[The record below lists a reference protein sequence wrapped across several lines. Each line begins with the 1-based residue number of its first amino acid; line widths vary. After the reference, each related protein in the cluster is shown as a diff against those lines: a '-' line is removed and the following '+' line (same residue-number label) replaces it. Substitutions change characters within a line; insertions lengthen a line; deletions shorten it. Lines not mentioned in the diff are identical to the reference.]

1 MRTTRTWWLVATL
14 AVVAS
19 HVTAVVL
26 GGPGALG
33 LLLLLGAGADAL
45 GLQLGHVGPVLIVGI
60 AIPVLALLAS
70 VPAMVVVR
78 LFRGGHPVLGPLAAA
93 CAGLPVGTVVGG
105 VAESLA
111 VGLLVAAVVEVLVLG
126 LLVRPEAPVATLP
139 VPGAAA

>member
-45 GLQLGHVGPVLIVGI
+45 GLELGHIGPVLIVGVT
-60 AIPVLALLAS
+60 IPVLAVLAS

-93 CAGLPVGTVVGG
+93 CAGLPVGTVVGS

-111 VGLLVAAVVEVLVLG
+111 VGVLVGAVVEVLVLG
-126 LLVRPEAPVATLP
+126 LLVRPDAHAPSQP
-139 VPGAAA
+139 VPEPAT